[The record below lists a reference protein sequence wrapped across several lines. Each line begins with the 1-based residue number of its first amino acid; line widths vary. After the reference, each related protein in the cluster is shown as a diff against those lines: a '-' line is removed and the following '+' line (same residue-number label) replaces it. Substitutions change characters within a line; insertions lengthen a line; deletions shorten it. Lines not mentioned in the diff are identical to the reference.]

1 MYGPAA
7 GDQRLDIDTHDRRM
21 PNRAGTM
28 AQGRISFNRNA
39 RATAM
44 TRFSRSLIVA
54 ICSGTILCGCVSTVD
69 NLGYV
74 PDPQALDRIKPGS
87 QTRGD
92 VAEILGTP
100 SSVTPFSDDTW
111 IYVHRKTST
120 FAFFEPTVLEQNVV
134 VVDFDDAGLVR
145 DVRRYTLEDGK
156 LIDPVTRKTPAP
168 GKELS
173 IMEQLVGNIGR
184 FSQKEGSRR

>member
-1 MYGPAA
+1 MARLSRLLLAA
-7 GDQRLDIDTHDRRM
+7 VCAAPIM
-21 PNRAGTM
+21 
-28 AQGRISFNRNA
+28 
-39 RATAM
+39 
-44 TRFSRSLIVA
+44 
-54 ICSGTILCGCVSTVD
+54 SGCASTVD

-74 PDPQALDRIKPGS
+74 PDPQALERVKPGG
-87 QTRGD
+87 QTRND

-100 SSVTPFSDDTW
+100 SSVTPFSEDTW
-111 IYVHRKTST
+111 IYVQRKTRT

-156 LIDPVTRKTPAP
+156 VIDPVTRKTPAP